1 MGLTPFT
8 TYVIQ
13 VNARNGVSD
22 QDNSN
27 DNNKTVT
34 ITVTTHSTV
43 PSYPRNV
50 RLSEGSL
57 LTWSDPMDLF
67 GSVLVEYL
75 VLSNPLNDTN
85 SAVVSVRLPPTAN
98 SYDLTDLN
106 VPNGFHYIWVSLVDI
121 IKHAGQTLIL
131 ILHTLCDWQ
140 AICIFVFFYTN

>member
-1 MGLTPFT
+1 M
-8 TYVIQ
+8 I
-13 VNARNGVSD
+13 ARNGVSD

-27 DNNKTVT
+27 DNNKT
-34 ITVTTHSTV
+34 ITVTTHSIV
-43 PSYPRNV
+43 PSHPRNV

-57 LTWSDPMDLF
+57 LTWSDPDLF

-121 IKHAGQTLIL
+121 IKHAGQ
-131 ILHTLCDWQ
+131 
-140 AICIFVFFYTN
+140 NS